1 MANNNQRFQGC
12 CPLTPIPK
20 PAKLPRLIG
29 PPGPPGP
36 QGIPGIPGPPGPQG
50 PPISGVIPTT
60 NLLFFTFSDGQKL
73 VYTNSDGLPQYGTT
87 QILSPNDVSYI
98 NLFINGLIQPLSNY
112 KVDEGELTL
121 LVDQAPSEGVPITLQ
136 FIVINEKK

>member
-29 PPGPPGP
+29 PPGP
-36 QGIPGIPGPPGPQG
+36 QGIPGPPGPQG
-50 PPISGVIPTT
+50 PPISGVIPAT

-87 QILSPNDVSYI
+87 QILSPKM
-98 NLFINGLIQPLSNY
+98 FLILIC
-112 KVDEGELTL
+112 L
-121 LVDQAPSEGVPITLQ
+121 
-136 FIVINEKK
+136 